1 LETSISLL
9 TESSPLGWKIRMRLN
24 AQHRKTQR
32 RNIQIHSNVGRHSGR
47 LPDWFSFR
55 RLLGHMSTLIPI
67 YYSALYIGAWFFRPR
82 FGKDV
87 LVVSNGKADAEP
99 WLSQITPMVKE
110 RALFLNYEEHQN
122 WQRWSLPVMLFDTFG
137 PSAKPASFIKYSL
150 PALLL
155 MRRFRLPTQ
164 YSLGNVPLIS
174 KQKWTNLRLRLGQSH
189 LINAAGN

>member
-1 LETSISLL
+1 MLSTEKLKEGISKYTPTWVVIPVAYLIGFL
-9 TESSPLGWKIRMRLN
+9 SVVCLVIC
-24 AQHRKTQR
+24 
-32 RNIQIHSNVGRHSGR
+32 
-47 LPDWFSFR
+47 LP
-55 RLLGHMSTLIPI
+55 LIPI